1 MNAANSSSVSS
12 LSSTPLSH
20 PSVTAVILA
29 AGKGTRMGSD
39 IAKVLH
45 GLAGKSLV
53 SHVLDT
59 CKRLGVGQ
67 SVAVVGW
74 QREAVEAVVKSLGAE
89 FVLQDK
95 QLGTGHAVLCAEP
108 GVRGD
113 TVIVLCGDCPMT
125 PPELLNQLIEKHR
138 AGKAACTGVAA
149 RMADPTGYGR
159 MITDAQGRLVRIVE
173 HKDATPEQRAITL
186 INSGIYAF
194 DRAHL
199 FRCLKQVKPT
209 NAQGE
214 YYLTDVVAMLV
225 AENRPVELVITDDVA
240 SVLGVN
246 TPADLA
252 QAEQLYAKRLLIT
265 HKGDW

>member
-1 MNAANSSSVSS
+1 MNAAQ
-12 LSSTPLSH
+12 H
-20 PSVTAVILA
+20 ASVTAVILA

-39 IAKVLH
+39 KAKVLH
-45 GLAGKSLV
+45 ELAGRPLV
-53 SHVLDT
+53 AHVLDT
-59 CKRLGVGQ
+59 CRRLGVGQ

-74 QREAVEAVVKSLGAE
+74 QREAVEAVVKPLGAE
-89 FVLQDK
+89 CVLQDR

-108 GVRGD
+108 AVRGD
-113 TVIVLCGDCPMT
+113 TVVVLCGDCPMT
-125 PPELLNQLIEKHR
+125 PPALLAELLAKHA
-138 AGKAACTGVAA
+138 AGGAACTGVAA

-159 MITDAQGRLVRIVE
+159 MITDAAGRLVRIVE

-199 FRCLKQVKPT
+199 FRCLKQVKPA

-225 AENRPVELVITDDVA
+225 GEGRPVELVTTDDVA

-252 QAEQLYAKRLLIT
+252 QAERL
-265 HKGDW
+265 HAQRVAAGR

>member
-1 MNAANSSSVSS
+1 MSAAEHQN
-12 LSSTPLSH
+12 
-20 PSVTAVILA
+20 VTAVILA
-29 AGKGTRMGSD
+29 AGKGTRMGSEQ
-39 IAKVLH
+39 AKVLH
-45 GLAGKSLV
+45 RLAGRPLV
-53 SHVLDT
+53 AHVLDT
-59 CKRLGVGQ
+59 CQRLGVGQ

-74 QREAVEAVVKSLGAE
+74 QREAVEAVVRPLGAE
-89 FVLQDK
+89 CVLQDR

-108 GVRGD
+108 AVRGD

-125 PPELLNQLIEKHR
+125 PPALLAELLAKHR
-138 AGKAACTGVAA
+138 AGQAACTGVAA
-149 RMADPTGYGR
+149 RMSDPTGYGR
-159 MITDAQGRLVRIVE
+159 MLTDAQGRLVRIVE

-225 AENRPVELVITDDVA
+225 NEGRAVELVVTDDVA

-252 QAEQLYAKRLLIT
+252 QAELLHAKRLAAR
-265 HKGDW
+265 G